1 MLTSKVE
8 SEQRY
13 ILPCL
18 GKPQTALYVL
28 QTTRLLLVNRCL
40 WLGIVSAIFVILQ
53 PPAIVDEATCAACD
67 FNKPDATC
75 QRKMPWMWRGEIS
88 KLLAMPENVLVH
100 FEEHLHKWKEYCQKI
115 TENIFPLGTSNEI
128 VSLRR
133 FSCCRQRN
141 KDKKN

>member
-1 MLTSKVE
+1 MSGGHNFGFKYYKALLRIHRHSGCCFDLDHRLFLLTSKVE

-28 QTTRLLLVNRCL
+28 QTTNLLLVNRCL
-40 WLGIVSAIFVILQ
+40 CIGIVLAIFVILQ

-88 KLLAMPENVLVH
+88 KLLTMTENVFGKL
-100 FEEHLHKWKEYCQKI
+100 CQRSI
-115 TENIFPLGTSNEI
+115 L
-128 VSLRR
+128 
-133 FSCCRQRN
+133 Q
-141 KDKKN
+141 